1 MEIDMDIKGKTI
13 LVTGANRGLGRQ
25 FTQALLAAGAAKVY
39 AGARDPQSV
48 RQPGVEAVRLD
59 VTDTESI
66 TAAAAAL
73 TDVDVVINNAGIMQP
88 ASLLA
93 SGDIGAIHR
102 IFDVNVWG
110 LLAVTQAF
118 APVLKRNGGGVVVN
132 VLSVLSWV
140 ALPGSGAYS
149 ASKAAAWALT
159 NGLRHELRSQ
169 GTRVVGVHPA
179 YIDTDMTAGVAA
191 PKSTP
196 EQVVAEVLRA
206 LADGRDEVLVDD
218 VGRNV
223 KQSLSSEAPA
233 YLAA

>member
-1 MEIDMDIKGKTI
+1 MDIKGKTI

-39 AGARDPQSV
+39 AGARDPQTV
-48 RQPGVEAVRLD
+48 TQPGVQAVRLD
-59 VTDTESI
+59 VTDAESI
-66 TAAAAAL
+66 AAAAAAL
-73 TDVDVVINNAGIMQP
+73 TDVDVVVNNAGIMQP

-93 SGDIGAIHR
+93 PADIGAIR
-102 IFDVNVWG
+102 KTFDVNVWG

-118 APVLKRNGGGVVVN
+118 APVLKRNGGGAVVN

-140 ALPGSGAYS
+140 ALPTSGAYS

-196 EQVVAEVLRA
+196 EHVVAEVLRA

-218 VGRNV
+218 VGLNV
-223 KQSLSSEAPA
+223 KQSLSSATPA

>member
-1 MEIDMDIKGKTI
+1 MEIKGRTI

-48 RQPGVEAVRLD
+48 TQPGVQAVRLD
-59 VTDTESI
+59 VTDAESI
-66 TAAAAAL
+66 AAAAAVL
-73 TDVDVVINNAGIMQP
+73 TDVDVVVNNAGIMQP

-93 SGDIGAIHR
+93 SSDIGAIHK

-140 ALPGSGAYS
+140 ALPSSGAYS

-218 VGRNV
+218 VGRHV
-223 KQSLSSEAPA
+223 KQSLSSATPA
-233 YLAA
+233 YLTA

>member
-39 AGARDPQSV
+39 AGARDPQTV
-48 RQPGVEAVRLD
+48 TQPGVQAVRLD
-59 VTDTESI
+59 VTDAESVA
-66 TAAAAAL
+66 AAAAAL
-73 TDVDVVINNAGIMQP
+73 TDVDVVVNNAGIMQP

-93 SGDIGAIHR
+93 PADIGAIHKT
-102 IFDVNVWG
+102 FDVNVWG

-118 APVLKRNGGGVVVN
+118 APVLKRNGGGAVVN

-140 ALPGSGAYS
+140 ALPTSGAYS

-218 VGRNV
+218 VGRHV
-223 KQSLSSEAPA
+223 KQSLSSATPA

>member
-1 MEIDMDIKGKTI
+1 MDIKGRTI

-48 RQPGVEAVRLD
+48 TQPGVQAVRLD
-59 VTDTESI
+59 VTDAESI
-66 TAAAAAL
+66 AAAAAVL
-73 TDVDVVINNAGIMQP
+73 TDVDVVVNNAGIMQP

-93 SGDIGAIHR
+93 SSDIGAIHK

-140 ALPGSGAYS
+140 ALPSSGAYS

-218 VGRNV
+218 VGRHV
-223 KQSLSSEAPA
+223 KQSLSSATPA
-233 YLAA
+233 YLTA

>member
-1 MEIDMDIKGKTI
+1 MEIKGRTI

-48 RQPGVEAVRLD
+48 TQPGVQAVRLD
-59 VTDTESI
+59 VTDAESI
-66 TAAAAAL
+66 AAAAAVL
-73 TDVDVVINNAGIMQP
+73 TDVDVVVNNAGIMQP

-93 SGDIGAIHR
+93 SSNIGAIHK

-140 ALPGSGAYS
+140 ALPSSGAYS

-218 VGRNV
+218 VGRHV
-223 KQSLSSEAPA
+223 KQSLSSATPA
-233 YLAA
+233 YLTA

>member
-1 MEIDMDIKGKTI
+1 MDIKGKTI

-48 RQPGVEAVRLD
+48 TQPGVEAVRLD
-59 VTDTESI
+59 VTDAESI

-93 SGDIGAIHR
+93 SGDIGAIHK

-179 YIDTDMTAGVAA
+179 YIDTDMTAGVTA

-218 VGRNV
+218 VGRHV
-223 KQSLSSEAPA
+223 KQSLSSAAPA

>member
-1 MEIDMDIKGKTI
+1 MDIKGRTI

-48 RQPGVEAVRLD
+48 TQPGVQAVRLD
-59 VTDTESI
+59 VTDAESI
-66 TAAAAAL
+66 AAAAAGL
-73 TDVDVVINNAGIMQP
+73 TDVDVVVNNAGIMQP

-93 SGDIGAIHR
+93 SSDIGAIHK

-140 ALPGSGAYS
+140 ALPSSGAYS

-218 VGRNV
+218 VGRHV
-223 KQSLSSEAPA
+223 KQSLSSATPA
-233 YLAA
+233 YLTA

>member
-1 MEIDMDIKGKTI
+1 MDIKGKTI

-39 AGARDPQSV
+39 AGARDPQTV
-48 RQPGVEAVRLD
+48 TQTGVHAVRLD
-59 VTDTESI
+59 VTDAESI

-73 TDVDVVINNAGIMQP
+73 TDVDVVVNNAGIMQP

-93 SGDIGAIHR
+93 PADIGAILK

-140 ALPGSGAYS
+140 ALPASGAYS

-179 YIDTDMTAGVAA
+179 YIDTDMTAGVTA

-218 VGRNV
+218 VGRHV
-223 KQSLSSEAPA
+223 KQSLSSATPA

>member
-1 MEIDMDIKGKTI
+1 MDIKGKTI

-39 AGARDPQSV
+39 AGARDPQTV
-48 RQPGVEAVRLD
+48 TQPGVQAVRLD
-59 VTDTESI
+59 VTDAESI
-66 TAAAAAL
+66 AAAAAAL
-73 TDVDVVINNAGIMQP
+73 TDVDVVVNNAGIMQP

-93 SGDIGAIHR
+93 PADIGAIHQT
-102 IFDVNVWG
+102 FDVNVWG
-110 LLAVTQAF
+110 LLAITQAF
-118 APVLKRNGGGVVVN
+118 APVLKRNGGGAVVN

-140 ALPGSGAYS
+140 ALPTSGAYS

-196 EQVVAEVLRA
+196 EHVVAEVLRA

-223 KQSLSSEAPA
+223 KQSLSSATPA

>member
-1 MEIDMDIKGKTI
+1 MDIKGKTI

-39 AGARDPQSV
+39 AGARDPQTV
-48 RQPGVEAVRLD
+48 TQPGVQAVRLD
-59 VTDTESI
+59 VTDAESI
-66 TAAAAAL
+66 AAAAAAL
-73 TDVDVVINNAGIMQP
+73 TDVDVVVNNAGIMQP

-93 SGDIGAIHR
+93 PADIGAIR
-102 IFDVNVWG
+102 KTFDVNVWG

-118 APVLKRNGGGVVVN
+118 APVLKRNGGGAVVN

-140 ALPGSGAYS
+140 ALPTSGAYS

-196 EQVVAEVLRA
+196 EHVVAEVLRA
-206 LADGRDEVLVDD
+206 LADGHDEVLVDD

-223 KQSLSSEAPA
+223 KQSLSSATPA

>member
-1 MEIDMDIKGKTI
+1 MDIKGKTI

-48 RQPGVEAVRLD
+48 TQPGVQAVRLD
-59 VTDTESI
+59 VTDAESI

-73 TDVDVVINNAGIMQP
+73 TDVDMVINNAGIMQP

-93 SGDIGAIHR
+93 SGDIAAIHK

-118 APVLKRNGGGVVVN
+118 APVLKHNGGGAVVN

-140 ALPGSGAYS
+140 ALPSSGAYS

-179 YIDTDMTAGVAA
+179 YIDTDMTAGVTA

-218 VGRNV
+218 VGRHV
-223 KQSLSSEAPA
+223 KQSLSSAAPA

>member
-1 MEIDMDIKGKTI
+1 MDIKGRTI

-48 RQPGVEAVRLD
+48 TQPGVQAVRLD
-59 VTDTESI
+59 VTDAESI
-66 TAAAAAL
+66 AAAAAVL
-73 TDVDVVINNAGIMQP
+73 TDVDVVVNNAGIMQP

-93 SGDIGAIHR
+93 SSDIGAIHK

-118 APVLKRNGGGVVVN
+118 APVLKRNGGGVVLN

-140 ALPGSGAYS
+140 ALPSSGAYS

-218 VGRNV
+218 VGRHV
-223 KQSLSSEAPA
+223 KQSLSSATPA
-233 YLAA
+233 YLTA

>member
-1 MEIDMDIKGKTI
+1 MEIKGRTI

-48 RQPGVEAVRLD
+48 TQPGVQAVRLD
-59 VTDTESI
+59 VTDAESI
-66 TAAAAAL
+66 AAAAAVL
-73 TDVDVVINNAGIMQP
+73 TDVDVVVNNAGIMQP

-93 SGDIGAIHR
+93 SSDIGAIHK

-140 ALPGSGAYS
+140 ALPSSGAYS
-149 ASKAAAWALT
+149 VSKAAAWALT

-218 VGRNV
+218 VGRHV
-223 KQSLSSEAPA
+223 KQSLSSATPA
-233 YLAA
+233 YLTA